1 MKRFFRAALRAARR
15 PSQPIA
21 EQKQIEALNLGCLV
35 AVLLAFLPVILNS
48 FIGFYILA
56 ATYLVSIFI
65 TTGVIV
71 LQGLGC

>member
-1 MKRFFRAALRAARR
+1 MKRFFRAALRAGRR

-35 AVLLAFLPVILNS
+35 AVLLAFLLVILNS
-48 FIGFYILA
+48 FTGFYILA
-56 ATYLVSIFI
+56 ATYLVFIFI